1 MRRSCDTLSADSEQG
16 NCFVTAIT
24 APMRELH
31 TPVEDFEKE
40 RSYFTMIEGKGVFF
54 FLILGSFRDRC
65 STLNGI
71 TRYLN
76 KKLDLGKSRKLPA
89 SPLRSRT
96 KH

>member
-40 RSYFTMIEGKGVFF
+40 RSYFTMIEGKGFF
-54 FLILGSFRDRC
+54 FFFNSWLFPR
-65 STLNGI
+65 
-71 TRYLN
+71 
-76 KKLDLGKSRKLPA
+76 
-89 SPLRSRT
+89 PLLHIEWDHEVSKQET
-96 KH
+96 GFG